1 MPPLSTEPFFFDFS
15 RWPADHW
22 KKPLSLTIAIH
33 VAAFLLLLLSP
44 YMHSRAPMLEVQTVD
59 LFTATEVELQPAPKA
74 PVPPAPVPPK
84 SKAPPPSDAVSITPS
99 IPQTG
104 PQEVI
109 TLRPLKTK
117 EKIKSPKD
125 DLKVKQNILERKL
138 RQVRAS
144 IESERAEETAKKQ
157 VETAIDSIR
166 QSLASRTP
174 ETNGAT
180 SVDTA
185 KNVTTAAPAMT
196 GRGSSGSQEVSEAKK
211 RYYAAIQMHL
221 GKFWTLPESNDWKE
235 SLEVIAVLWFRA
247 DGTIIKRAYEKQS
260 TNDFFNRFVQLTL
273 EKVERVPPLPLDLPA
288 YERQQILTEGLGFRF
303 HPSGIY

>member
-1 MPPLSTEPFFFDFS
+1 MPPLSTEPYFFDFS
-15 RWPADHW
+15 RWPTDHW
-22 KKPLSLTIAIH
+22 KKPLSLTIAVH
-33 VAAFLLLLLSP
+33 LAAFLLLLLSP
-44 YMHSRAPMLEVQTVD
+44 YMHSRAPMLDVQTVD
-59 LFTATEVELQPAPKA
+59 LFTATEIETQPAPRA
-74 PVPPAPVPPK
+74 PAPPAPAPPK
-84 SKAPPPSDAVSITPS
+84 SKTPASDAVSIAPS

-125 DLKVKQNILERKL
+125 DLKVKQTILERKL
-138 RQVRAS
+138 RQVQAS
-144 IESERAEETAKKQ
+144 IESERAQATAKKQ

-166 QSLASRTP
+166 QSLASRTS
-174 ETNGAT
+174 ETNVAA
-180 SVDTA
+180 SADTA
-185 KNVTTAAPAMT
+185 ESVTTGTPAT
-196 GRGSSGSQEVSEAKK
+196 AGRGSSGSLEVSEAKK

-221 GKFWTLPESNDWKE
+221 GQFWTLPESNDWKE

-260 TNDFFNRFVQLTL
+260 ANDFFNRFVQLTL

-288 YERQQILTEGLGFRF
+288 YERQEILTEGLGFRF